1 MNSIFIYSMLFLWGL
16 KTYCCENQ
24 PILHLPFQQT
34 MSITP
39 YPVPQYHVP
48 EKTLPIVEHAVLH
61 RIDQAI
67 IELHKENFQPSLQA
81 LSKTAAHIAHNITQ
95 KRIIGVASLSLS
107 FGATFISAGSLTGMA
122 YPQIPLAFALI
133 GASGTV
139 LFCDSMLDCCCWQ
152 HKVSTA
158 KELIKKHDEKVN

>member
-67 IELHKENFQPSLQA
+67 IELHKENFIKNSSTYCTQYY
-81 LSKTAAHIAHNITQ
+81 SKKNNWSSIFIT
-95 KRIIGVASLSLS
+95 
-107 FGATFISAGSLTGMA
+107 
-122 YPQIPLAFALI
+122 
-133 GASGTV
+133 
-139 LFCDSMLDCCCWQ
+139 
-152 HKVSTA
+152 
-158 KELIKKHDEKVN
+158 